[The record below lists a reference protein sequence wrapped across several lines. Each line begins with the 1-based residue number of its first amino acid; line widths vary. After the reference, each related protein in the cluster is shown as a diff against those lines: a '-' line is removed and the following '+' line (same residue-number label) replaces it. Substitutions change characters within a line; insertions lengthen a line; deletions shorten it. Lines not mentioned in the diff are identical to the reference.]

1 ASDRRERSRRPH
13 RSRQRKRASARPP
26 RHTAL
31 GRARAARAAAATVGP
46 ARPGTRDPGAGPEPG
61 ESAPKGCVRGRRT
74 RTSGAAAPPSPL
86 APHRLLS
93 LGPQPQG
100 LRARATGAQGLRDR
114 QPDRPRWTGTGFATS
129 RDMTVADVM
138 TDAVVMVD
146 PDEHLDVA
154 ELLMLL
160 VESRHVPVV
169 DQGALVGVISLRDLL
184 AAQLPSTGATEDERW
199 QHLKTLRA
207 HEAMSRPPVVA
218 RLHDSIAQAA
228 HRMLT
233 HRISCL
239 PVVDGEQLVGIVTS
253 TDLVRCAVK
262 RLRAQADSTGATP
275 KIGQLMT
282 PEPL

>member
-1 ASDRRERSRRPH
+1 MS
-13 RSRQRKRASARPP
+13 
-26 RHTAL
+26 
-31 GRARAARAAAATVGP
+31 
-46 ARPGTRDPGAGPEPG
+46 
-61 ESAPKGCVRGRRT
+61 
-74 RTSGAAAPPSPL
+74 
-86 APHRLLS
+86 
-93 LGPQPQG
+93 
-100 LRARATGAQGLRDR
+100 
-114 QPDRPRWTGTGFATS
+114 
-129 RDMTVADVM
+129 VADVM

-282 PEPL
+282 PEPLMVAQFYERLDAAQLYMQYEKCRHLPVLDGTRLVGMLSDRDLLGALRSRLEALPATERLRHASAIEVAAIMTPDPYTITTDADAAAAGDLLIERNVGALPVLAGERLVGIVTESDFLKFLLAPVAACPRAA